1 MSDLT
6 VATRVSRGAAG
17 RRRRAAALLAAVVVV
32 AAGVYAVSRL
42 GDAAGGGPVVSDPGA
57 GSVTPSELL
66 VLQVVGTEDPL
77 LALVG
82 ARADDRSP
90 AFFSIPF
97 DLSLTVPGQ
106 GDVSAP
112 QVAGLGSETV
122 RIAVSNTFG
131 AWAEHVAV
139 LDLEGLADVVERG
152 GGLRVRVPGFYVTDA
167 GNLGP
172 GLDRLSGEQVVT
184 LLQLEAEGGEARW
197 ASVVQALL
205 QKPVRLSEEDLTE
218 SDGLAGVRRVLRGAR
233 GAAVAAFPTTSVA
246 GSVTVPLQ
254 PDLDRAVARRF
265 GFGTPVPVIVQN
277 GSGAP
282 GLGQDVAAVLV
293 PLGFRVVI
301 SQNADVFGYERTR
314 IIANGDEALADARTI
329 RRALG
334 VGRVG
339 VSQVPSGLGDI
350 TIIVGED
357 FTG

>member
-1 MSDLT
+1 MGAT
-6 VATRVSRGAAG
+6 VATRVTRGAAG
-17 RRRRAAALLAAVVVV
+17 RRRRAAALLAAVVTV
-32 AAGVYAVSRL
+32 AAGVYVVSRL
-42 GDAAGGGPVVSDPGA
+42 GDAAGGGPVGSDRGA
-57 GSVTPSELL
+57 GSATPSELL
-66 VLQVVGTEDPL
+66 VLQVVGTDDPL

-82 ARADDRSP
+82 ARVDDRSP

-106 GDVSAP
+106 GDVVAP
-112 QVAGLGSETV
+112 VVAGLGAETV

-139 LDLEGLADVVERG
+139 LDLEGLAGVVDRA
-152 GGLRVRVPGFYVTDA
+152 GGLRVRVPGFYVTDS

-172 GLDRLSGEQVVT
+172 GFDRLSGEQVGT
-184 LLQLEAEGGEARW
+184 LLQLEVEGGEARW

-205 QKPVRLSEEDLTE
+205 QRPIRLDEGDLAE
-218 SDGLAGVRRVLRGAR
+218 SDGLTGVRRVLRGAR

-254 PDLDRAVARRF
+254 PDLDRAVAQRF

-282 GLGQDVAAVLV
+282 GLGQEVAAVLL

-301 SQNADVFGYERTR
+301 SQNANEFGYERTR
-314 IIANGDEALADARTI
+314 VIANSDGALADARTI